1 MKVAVLGASGRAGS
15 EIVKELASRG
25 HQVVAIARHP
35 ESIPTSNGVAAVAGD
50 VLDVESLA
58 EQITGCDAAISALK
72 FDVPAPTLLDAL
84 RRAGVGRLLVTGGA
98 ASLKD
103 DQDRRLID
111 TDAMPESWKPIA
123 QAGIDFFYALKEE
136 KEIDWVFFSPA
147 FNFVVG
153 PRTGKFRLGSEHLL
167 KDETGDS
174 RISFADY
181 AIAMADELESHA
193 HSRERFTIAY
203 Y

>member
-25 HQVVAIARHP
+25 HQVIAIARHP
-35 ESIPTSNGVAAVAGD
+35 EKIPSAEGVSAIAGD
-50 VLDVESLA
+50 ASDAERLA
-58 EQITGCDAAISALK
+58 DHVAGCDAVVSALK
-72 FDVPAPTLLDAL
+72 FDVPPATLLAAL
-84 RRAGVGRLLVTGGA
+84 KKAGVGRLLVTGGA

-103 DQDRRLID
+103 DQGRRLID

-123 QAGIDFFYALKEE
+123 QAGIDFFYELREE
-136 KEIDWVFFSPA
+136 KDIDWVFFSPA
-147 FNFVVG
+147 FNFIVG
-153 PRTGKFRLGSEHLL
+153 PRTGTFRLG
-167 KDETGDS
+167 GDYLIRDDAGES

-181 AIAMADELESHA
+181 AIAMADEVESHA

-203 Y
+203 

>member
-1 MKVAVLGASGRAGS
+1 MKIAVLGASGRAGS

-25 HQVVAIARHP
+25 HDVLAIARDP
-35 ESIPTSNGVAAVAGD
+35 SKIPAAQGITAKAGD
-50 VLDVESLA
+50 ASDAGALADLIRGSDAVVSALTFEVSAATLA
-58 EQITGCDAAISALK
+58 EAM
-72 FDVPAPTLLDAL
+72 
-84 RRAGVGRLLVTGGA
+84 RNAGVERLIVTGGA

-103 DQDRRLID
+103 DNDNRLID

-123 QAGIDFFYALKEE
+123 QKGIDFFYDLKEE
-136 KEIDWVFFSPA
+136 NDLDWVFFSPA

-153 PRTGKFRLGSEHLL
+153 PRTEKFRLGKEHLIR
-167 KDETGDS
+167 DADGES

-181 AIAMADELESHA
+181 AITLADEVEQHN

-203 Y
+203 

>member
-15 EIVKELASRG
+15 EIAKELASRG
-25 HQVVAIARHP
+25 HEVIAIARHP
-35 ESIPTSNGVAAVAGD
+35 ENIPSGEGIVATAGD
-50 VLDVESLA
+50 AADVDRLA
-58 EQITGCDAAISALK
+58 NQIAGCDAVISALK
-72 FDVPAPTLLDAL
+72 FDVSPATLLAAVKK
-84 RRAGVGRLLVTGGA
+84 AGVGRLLVTGGA

-103 DQDRRLID
+103 DQGRRLID

-123 QAGIDFFYALKEE
+123 QAGIDFFYELKEE
-136 KEIDWVFFSPA
+136 QDVDWVFFSPA
-147 FNFVVG
+147 FNFIVG
-153 PRTGKFRLGSEHLL
+153 PRTGQFRLGGDQLIR
-167 KDETGDS
+167 DEAGES

-203 Y
+203 

>member
-25 HQVVAIARHP
+25 HEVIAIARHP
-35 ESIPTSNGVAAVAGD
+35 EKIPFAEGVYAIVGD
-50 VLDVESLA
+50 ASDGERLA
-58 EQITGCDAAISALK
+58 DQIAGCDAAVSALK
-72 FDVPAPTLLDAL
+72 FDVPPATLLAAL
-84 RRAGVGRLLVTGGA
+84 KKAGVGRLLVTGGA

-103 DQDRRLID
+103 DQGRRLID

-123 QAGIDFFYALKEE
+123 QAGIDFFYKLKEE
-136 KEIDWVFFSPA
+136 KDIDWVFFSPA
-147 FNFVVG
+147 FNFIAG
-153 PRTGKFRLGSEHLL
+153 PRTGTFRLGGDHLIR
-167 KDETGDS
+167 DDAGES

-181 AIAMADELESHA
+181 AIAMADEVETHA

-203 Y
+203 